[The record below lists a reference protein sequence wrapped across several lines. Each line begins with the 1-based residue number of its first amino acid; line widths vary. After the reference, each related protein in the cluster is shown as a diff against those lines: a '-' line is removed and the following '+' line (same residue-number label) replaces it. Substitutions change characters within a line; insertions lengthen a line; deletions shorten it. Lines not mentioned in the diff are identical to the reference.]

1 MPSLKKLLSFDR
13 DKEVITGEVIQ
24 RQTDRM
30 YQVKIGKRVLS
41 MQSLV
46 SERLPRNSQVVV
58 VKTDE
63 GYYITNKE
71 QIKDR
76 QKREVTISG

>member
-1 MPSLKKLLSFDR
+1 MPSLKKLLSFGK
-13 DKEVITGEVIQ
+13 DKEVITGEIIQ

>member
-1 MPSLKKLLSFDR
+1 MPSLKKLLFFGK

>member
-1 MPSLKKLLSFDR
+1 MPSLKKLLSFGK
-13 DKEVITGEVIQ
+13 DKEVITGEIIQ

-76 QKREVTISG
+76 QKREITISG